1 MENIEIEKGVSPEV
15 FEQVE
20 MLKAELKEIVDV
32 LGEINEVSD
41 AAIRLKCL
49 KVVEDDICTMSA
61 NYYINEAEK
70 LFQYIKNGKT
80 A

>member
-1 MENIEIEKGVSPEV
+1 MGNIEIEKAVSPEV
-15 FEQVE
+15 LEQVE

-32 LGEINEVSD
+32 IGEINEVSD
-41 AAIRLKCL
+41 AAIRFKCL

-80 A
+80 V